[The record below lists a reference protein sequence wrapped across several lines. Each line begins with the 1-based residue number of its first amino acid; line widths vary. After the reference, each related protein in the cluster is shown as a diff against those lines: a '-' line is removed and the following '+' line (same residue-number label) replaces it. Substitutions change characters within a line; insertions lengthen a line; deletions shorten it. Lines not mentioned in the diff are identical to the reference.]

1 MVGNR
6 IEDSWVDRVKWGDF
20 GVIVGMVV
28 RCAVLVAWATVSK

>member
-20 GVIVGMVV
+20 GMTFAIPYVGGREVMGGG
-28 RCAVLVAWATVSK
+28 